1 MGTFRITHPFHPGR
15 GQQFQLVTVRH
26 NWGNELIYYHDAQG
40 RLVSVPAAWTDR
52 APPDPAVV
60 VSAGRS
66 PFRVED
72 LLELTRLLAALE
84 QEAGHDR

>member
-1 MGTFRITHPFHPGR
+1 M
-15 GQQFQLVTVRH
+15 TVRH
-26 NWGNELIYYHDAQG
+26 NWGNELIYYHDARG

-66 PFRVED
+66 PFRLED

-84 QEAGHDR
+84 QEASHDR